1 MKNVSHTND
10 KKRSPSI
17 TIERLEQL
25 LDAYG
30 ADPERWPPAEREAA
44 LSLLERSAE
53 ARARR
58 DAAAS
63 LDALLDLVPAER
75 PPAELAA
82 RVMEAAR
89 SQLQPPPNRRR
100 AWPYLAAAVPLAAAA
115 ALALWIARSPEQ
127 PIGEAT
133 PEMIALL
140 GVYETPTD
148 ELLDPPIF
156 DLFNAV
162 PSLGCPDSELA
173 CPDLEPAQQPESM
186 SHSHS
191 RRKTQA

>member
-1 MKNVSHTND
+1 MKNVFPTND

-17 TIERLEQL
+17 TMARLEQL

-44 LSLLERSAE
+44 LSLIERSAE
-53 ARARR
+53 ARARC

-63 LDALLDLVPAER
+63 LDALLDLVAYE
-75 PPAELAA
+75 PPSAELAA
-82 RVMEAAR
+82 RVVEVAR
-89 SQLQPPPNRRR
+89 SRLQPPTNRRR

-115 ALALWIARSPEQ
+115 ALALWIVRSPEP
-127 PIGEAT
+127 PIREPT

-162 PSLGCPDSELA
+162 PSLGCTDSELA
-173 CPDLEPAQQPESM
+173 CPDLEPAQQPEST
-186 SHSHS
+186 SHSHA